1 MHYVA
6 RWRMHL
12 AMAWLKE
19 DDSPLCDLAS
29 RRGYE
34 SEAAFG
40 RAFKRF
46 IGTSPGAVRRGSQL
60 SQNPEFRSQNSE
72 VSRHEVLSEFGHP
85 EII

>member
-1 MHYVA
+1 
-6 RWRMHL
+6 
-12 AMAWLKE
+12 MAWLKE

-29 RRGYE
+29 RLGYE

-72 VSRHEVLSEFGHP
+72 ASRHEVLSEFGHP